1 MDSIHEKNRV
11 RKSCD
16 TASLR
21 YNYNSIVNIDK
32 NKVFKAEF
40 KVFMSHLLKI
50 LYLSSGVKYGLLLRN
65 PLQLPGQV
73 EVELVELHGLAE
85 RLLPRLGGG
94 FEGLDGLPQLFAVAD
109 DVVPVK
115 MTVGYRT
122 TNYSKSV
129 PYQGNRFMQ

>member
-1 MDSIHEKNRV
+1 MNSQQEIVLKR
-11 RKSCD
+11 D
-16 TASLR
+16 TDA
-21 YNYNSIVNIDK
+21 IQIP
-32 NKVFKAEF
+32 
-40 KVFMSHLLKI
+40 
-50 LYLSSGVKYGLLLRN
+50 SGN

>member
-1 MDSIHEKNRV
+1 MQFDS
-11 RKSCD
+11 
-16 TASLR
+16 TGMYWLR

-73 EVELVELHGLAE
+73 EVELVELHRLAE